1 MHAKLSVFFMI
12 LAFRDSVIPAQMSF
26 TQQSGIASIP
36 VLMENARGNLEM
48 QIVKMKNGPVPIGNM
63 R

>member
-1 MHAKLSVFFMI
+1 MI

>member
-36 VLMENARGNLEM
+36 VLMENARENLEM
-48 QIVKMKNGPVPIGNM
+48 QIVKMKNGPVPTGNM